1 MSVLE
6 YRDVSVSCQRTPIL
20 KDISLTFPG
29 GRITALLGPNGCGK
43 TTLLQCLNGVSRVT
57 KGCILLEG
65 EDLSGLSPRE
75 RARRLSFLPQVR
87 TIIPS
92 LPVRTLVEHGRFPWL
107 GFARKKTPQD
117 ARIVQRA
124 MEFAQ
129 VEGYAD
135 QSVDT
140 LSGGV
145 RQRVFL
151 AMVLAQDCPVLV
163 LDEPTT
169 YLDFQGQRQF
179 FALLR
184 KLKSQGKTIILTL
197 HDLNQALR
205 LADHVVVMRTLPQAE
220 GALCARS
227 HSLRPERPGM
237 GRGLQGL
244 PAGEIA
250 ACGAPGDILKSHILE
265 EVFHARV
272 RQFEDG
278 EGACYFFE

>member
-1 MSVLE
+1 MSVPE
-6 YRDVSVSCQRTPIL
+6 YRRVSVSCQRTPIL
-20 KDISLTFPG
+20 RDISLTFPDG
-29 GRITALLGPNGCGK
+29 KITALLGPNGCGK

-57 KGCILLEG
+57 KGQILLDG
-65 EDLSGLSPRE
+65 EDFLSLPPRE

-87 TIIPS
+87 TVIPS

-107 GFARKKTPQD
+107 GFARKKTQKD
-117 ARIVQRA
+117 LRIVKNA

-129 VEGYAD
+129 VIAYAD

-151 AMVLAQDCPVLV
+151 AMVLAQDCPVLI

-179 FALLR
+179 CALLR
-184 KLKSQGKTIILTL
+184 KLKDQGKTIILTL

-205 LADHVVVMRTLPQAE
+205 LADHIVVMRWLSPAEPEPVPRLHSHGSFLPK
-220 GALCARS
+220 
-227 HSLRPERPGM
+227 
-237 GRGLQGL
+237 
-244 PAGEIA
+244 GEIA
-250 ACGAPGDILKSHILE
+250 ACGSASEILSSHILE
-265 EVFHARV
+265 EVFNARLK
-272 RQFEDG
+272 RFEDKDG
-278 EGACYFFE
+278 VCYFFE